1 MDTESQKIF
10 IVRFAYWLIV
20 AGIIYVFLKYLMPA
34 ITPFLI
40 GSLVAVSLRPL
51 AKWVAGVTKVKQK
64 WMAVIILVLFYSIVG
79 TLLTISGIRL
89 ASAISHFFSVIP
101 DYYRS
106 TIEPAVRQ
114 SLNTLIILFQEID
127 PTLQA
132 TIQSLSGNVI
142 SSMAN
147 LVTTVSTAVLNWVTG
162 FAGAFPGFM
171 INFLI
176 TVLASFYVSADYPG
190 IKSFIL
196 KQLSQEK
203 LQLLRQIKN
212 NTFKFFGSYI
222 KACCIMTLIMFVELL
237 IGFFLIGVRNAPG
250 LALVIAL
257 FDALPVVG
265 TGTILIPW
273 IIVSIISGELSRAL
287 KLAILYGVVLVV
299 RNTIE
304 PKVVGMQIGLYPLIT
319 LLCMYLG
326 ASLFGIVG
334 LIVFP
339 LAGTILTDLN
349 KSGTIHLYKEDV
361 LRP

>member
-1 MDTESQKIF
+1 MDTEKQKAF
-10 IVRFAYWLIV
+10 IIRFAYWLIV
-20 AGIIYVFLKYLMPA
+20 AGIAYCFLKYLMPA

-79 TLLTISGIRL
+79 TLLAISGIRL
-89 ASAISHFFSVIP
+89 VSAIGHFFSVIP

-106 TIEPAVRQ
+106 SIEPALGQ
-114 SLNTLIILFQEID
+114 SFSTLVTLFQEID
-127 PTLQA
+127 PSLQA
-132 TIQSLSGNVI
+132 TIQSLTGNVI
-142 SSMAN
+142 SSLAN
-147 LVTTVSTAVLNWVTG
+147 LVTTVSTAVINWVTG
-162 FAGAFPGFM
+162 FAGAFPVFF

-176 TVLASFYVSADYPG
+176 SVLASFYVSADYPG
-190 IKSFIL
+190 IKSFIQ
-196 KQLSQEK
+196 KQLSPEK
-203 LQLLRQIKN
+203 LQILTQIKN
-212 NTFKFFGSYI
+212 NTFKFFGSYL
-222 KACCIMTLIMFVELL
+222 KACCIMTLIMFGELL
-237 IGFFLIGVRNAPG
+237 IGFLLMGFRNAPV

-273 IIVSIISGELSRAL
+273 VIVSLISAELSRAL
-287 KLAILYGVVLVV
+287 KLIILYVVVLVV

-334 LIVFP
+334 LIAFP

-349 KSGTIHLYKEDV
+349 KSGTIRLYK
-361 LRP
+361 